1 MKKIIIK
8 ADKNGIPTEIKMSAY
23 QAEMIYYFMDG
34 LRIGLLRSEEMAED
48 LIYEIKEEL
57 GKSEIK
63 IDNIK
68 FQKPNSQITSA
79 YIVREKYANKEGS
92 DDVVDYEQLYNL
104 LVKEIKKLTGK
115 KIDMKNTIVYDK

>member
-1 MKKIIIK
+1 MKAIIIK

-57 GKSEIK
+57 GKL
-63 IDNIK
+63 DNIK